1 LGVVIVGAVTGI
13 TTLGLPFPVIAA
25 RSLLRFAH
33 ILSRSQKSLSHSR
46 AEEKMKNHMLQLAVV
61 MMAGSAI
68 AAAAQ
73 QPGGSMAMQNQ
84 PEMACMMAMHGM
96 MMGEGVPDGMM
107 PAGQGRMRRM
117 RGEMRGMN
125 DSSHMGAMMNDS
137 SHMAQ
142 MRSELGL
149 SDAQMQQL
157 HTILQ
162 RACTAAQPHLALAMK
177 AHQAAMEALQ
187 GDNPSLDHFEDQI
200 DNAAKH
206 MVAGQVEMAKG
217 MIEMRKALTPAQRQ
231 KLDQMHQQMM
241 QRRG

>member
-1 LGVVIVGAVTGI
+1 
-13 TTLGLPFPVIAA
+13 
-25 RSLLRFAH
+25 
-33 ILSRSQKSLSHSR
+33 
-46 AEEKMKNHMLQLAVV
+46 MKNHMLQLAVV
-61 MMAGSAI
+61 MVAGSAL

-73 QPGGSMAMQNQ
+73 QPSAGMKMQNQ
-84 PEMACMMAMHGM
+84 PGMPCMMAMHGM
-96 MMGEGVPDGMM
+96 MMGEGMPGGMM
-107 PAGQGRMRRM
+107 PPGQGPMRGM

-125 DSSHMGAMMNDS
+125 DSSHMGAMMDPSHMRGMMNDS

-157 HTILQ
+157 HTIAQ
-162 RACTAAQPHLALAMK
+162 RACTAAQPHMTLAMK
-177 AHQAAMEALQ
+177 AHQAAMQALQ
-187 GDNPSLDHFEDQI
+187 GDNPNLDHFEDQL

-217 MIEMRKALTPAQRQ
+217 MIEIRKALTPAQRQ

-241 QRRG
+241 KSGG